1 MGLIFFCGVWAS
13 IIWSGIANLGVRDEF
28 LFVVNA
34 ACLAAILSLV
44 PDGFLSFTLR
54 VNEPLRMYWM
64 QAGMILAVRYLRFQ
78 EKRALAEQEQFVDPE
93 PRDQPS
99 LPQPTV
105 NA

>member
-1 MGLIFFCGVWAS
+1 VWGS
-13 IIWSGIANLGVRDEF
+13 IIWSGIANLGVRDEL

-54 VNEPLRMYWM
+54 VNEPLRVFWL
-64 QAGMILAVRYLRFQ
+64 QAGMIMAVRYLRLQ
-78 EKRALAEQEQFVDPE
+78 ERRALAEQHELSDLE
-93 PRDQPS
+93 PAGAPS